1 MTPGE
6 GALPAAHCA
15 FPSVSR
21 WEPYERNR
29 HPSDRLRFDQLAR
42 FSYPMTANRSERTAP
57 KVYLIDDDP
66 VATMLLVDLV
76 ESVNLPHVVFASAVT
91 FLDQDLDG
99 LQGCIVSDLRMPGM
113 SGLDLQEQLQRRG
126 VNLPII
132 FISAFAE
139 VQSVVR
145 AMRGGALDFF
155 QKPFSSQELVDRIQD
170 GLRIDRQRA
179 ELLRRNRETGER
191 IAQLTP
197 REKDVLQG
205 IFEGKITK
213 VIADELGIG
222 VRTTETYRQ
231 LIMQK
236 LDAGSVA
243 ELVRTVIDV
252 MPVAQSRP
260 PRRKRP
266 AR

>member
-1 MTPGE
+1 MAGLPLIAIVDDDASASAAMAALVEAMGFEACVFAAAADLLTSYV
-6 GALPAAHCA
+6 LPAA
-15 FPSVSR
+15 
-21 WEPYERNR
+21 
-29 HPSDRLRFDQLAR
+29 
-42 FSYPMTANRSERTAP
+42 
-57 KVYLIDDDP
+57 
-66 VATMLLVDLV
+66 
-76 ESVNLPHVVFASAVT
+76 FAVIA
-91 FLDQDLDG
+91 DH
-99 LQGCIVSDLRMPGM
+99 RMPGM
-113 SGLDLQEQLQRRG
+113 SGLELQDTLHRRG

-139 VQSVVR
+139 VQTVVR

-170 GLRIDRQRA
+170 GLRIDKQRA
-179 ELLRRNRETGER
+179 ELLERNRRIGER
-191 IAQLTP
+191 VAQLTA
-197 REKDVLQG
+197 REKEVLQG

-236 LDAGSVA
+236 LEAGSVA

-252 MPVAQSRP
+252 MPLVPQRSSQ
-260 PRRKRP
+260 
-266 AR
+266 